1 MQACSEPRSS
11 TICRSSGWCGTI
23 SPMRRSADC
32 SAAISAAASL
42 RPTSATPT
50 PAHRTIPTSRRW
62 RAPPAS
68 KASTSIARPTCPT
81 RCARRSLRAGP
92 ISSTPISGPTRIR
105 AAPACGSF
113 PGWARASR
121 PSAAATNPERPRT
134 HAGTRCEATIAADHR
149 EGGMKR
155 LVAACA
161 AGMLAALIA
170 HGASS
175 QASFPTRAVRFI
187 VPFPGGGIND
197 ILARIIGEKLQ
208 ARWGQPIVIE
218 NKTGAGGN
226 IGAELAYQSEPDGY
240 TLLLAPPGPL
250 AINQT
255 LYKQLS
261 YKPQDFVPITLVGSV
276 PNVAIVRKELPVNS
290 LKELIDYVKANPG
303 KVTFGS
309 QGNGATP
316 HLTGMMFQGMTGT
329 QMVHVPYRG
338 ETLVLQDMIGGHVD
352 VFFGNVAAA
361 RPQFR
366 DGKVKV
372 VAVLDSKRAPT
383 LPEIPT
389 TAEAGL
395 PGLVSTGWFALAA
408 PPKASPALQ
417 AELAKTVA
425 DVINMPDVQ
434 ARFRAASVEPTPSS
448 AAEMAAFIKEES
460 QRWGEIIKRNN
471 IVVD

>member
-1 MQACSEPRSS
+1 M
-11 TICRSSGWCGTI
+11 
-23 SPMRRSADC
+23 
-32 SAAISAAASL
+32 
-42 RPTSATPT
+42 
-50 PAHRTIPTSRRW
+50 
-62 RAPPAS
+62 
-68 KASTSIARPTCPT
+68 
-81 RCARRSLRAGP
+81 P
-92 ISSTPISGPTRIR
+92 ISVPTRIR
-105 AAPACGSF
+105 AAPASGSY
-113 PGWARASR
+113 PDWARASR
-121 PSAAATNPERPRT
+121 PSADAINLERRACPALARVIV
-134 HAGTRCEATIAADHR
+134 AIIER
-149 EGGMKR
+149 EDDKLKGF
-155 LVAACA
+155 VAACA
-161 AGMLAALIA
+161 GAMLAALMA
-170 HGASS
+170 QAASA
-175 QASFPTRAVRFI
+175 QGSFPTRAVRFI

-208 ARWGQPIVIE
+208 AKWGQPIVIE

-255 LYKQLS
+255 LYKHLS

-290 LKELIDYVKANPG
+290 LKELIDHVKANPG

-417 AELAKTVA
+417 AEIAKAV
-425 DVINMPDVQ
+425 VEVLNMPDVQ

>member
-1 MQACSEPRSS
+1 MRSS
-11 TICRSSGWCGTI
+11 
-23 SPMRRSADC
+23 
-32 SAAISAAASL
+32 
-42 RPTSATPT
+42 
-50 PAHRTIPTSRRW
+50 
-62 RAPPAS
+62 PP
-68 KASTSIARPTCPT
+68 
-81 RCARRSLRAGP
+81 
-92 ISSTPISGPTRIR
+92 
-105 AAPACGSF
+105 
-113 PGWARASR
+113 
-121 PSAAATNPERPRT
+121 PSASSPAR
-134 HAGTRCEATIAADHR
+134 
-149 EGGMKR
+149 
-155 LVAACA
+155 
-161 AGMLAALIA
+161 LAA
-170 HGASS
+170 
-175 QASFPTRAVRFI
+175 QAPYPTRAVRFI

-261 YKPQDFVPITLVGSV
+261 YKPTEFVPITLIGSV
-276 PNVAIVRKELPVNS
+276 PNVAIVRKELPANS
-290 LKELIDYVKANPG
+290 LQELIDYVKANAG

-316 HLTGMMFQGMTGT
+316 HLTGMMFQTMTGT
-329 QMVHVPYRG
+329 RMVHVPYRG

-361 RPQFR
+361 RPHFR

-372 VAVLDSKRAPT
+372 VAVLDAKRAPT

-389 TAEAGL
+389 SAEAGL
-395 PGLVSTGWFALAA
+395 PALVSTGWFGLAA
-408 PPKASPALQ
+408 PPKTSAVLQ
-417 AELAKTVA
+417 AEIGKAVVEVLK
-425 DVINMPDVQ
+425 MPDVQ
-434 ARFRAASVEPTPSS
+434 ARFRAASVEPIPSTP
-448 AAEMAAFIKEES
+448 AEMAAFIKEES
-460 QRWGEIIKRNN
+460 QRWGEVIKKNN